1 VYRALRIRG
10 YGRIDLRLTPD
21 NEVVVLEANPN
32 PNLDR
37 DDEFAQ
43 SAMKAGLSYK
53 RLTQRI
59 LNLALQA
66 AQ

>member
-1 VYRALRIRG
+1 
-10 YGRIDLRLTPD
+10 
-21 NEVVVLEANPN
+21 VVVLEANPN

-43 SAMKAGLSYK
+43 SAMKAGLSYE

-59 LNLALQA
+59 LKLAIQA
-66 AQ
+66 GQ